1 MKNKM
6 LKGLTMLLAV
16 VALTFISAVGTVN
29 AQESRTQVASVPF
42 EFTVGDTTL
51 PAGDYNVTRMMN
63 SGETIALRGAES
75 AVRLT
80 SLIIKAEPA
89 RRSKLVFHRYGDQY
103 FLAEVWTAG
112 YTNGRK
118 LVTSK
123 AEIRLQRENSRVARD
138 GRQYDLYEV
147 SLAR

>member
-1 MKNKM
+1 M

-16 VALTFISAVGTVN
+16 VALTLVSAVATVN
-29 AQESRTQVASVPF
+29 AQESRTQVANIPF
-42 EFTVGDTTL
+42 EFQVGDTTL

-63 SGETIALRGAES
+63 SGETIALRGAAS
-75 AVRLT
+75 AVRLS
-80 SLIIKAEPA
+80 SLIIRSEPA
-89 RRSKLVFHRYGDQY
+89 KQSKLVFHRYGDQY
-103 FLAEVWTAG
+103 FLSEVWTAG

-118 LVTSK
+118 LVKSK
-123 AEIRLQRENSRVARD
+123 AEGQLQREISKVARD